1 MHNVGFTFSNPRRLA
16 FLLLAGLA
24 PMALAEGRFS
34 DPLLGHGLGHS
45 NQGMLGANR
54 HSNQGGDFP
63 GPGPGPTEP
72 SWEGPGQPKF
82 SPTDVL
88 GEDLWVRPETDA
100 LRGNGR
106 LTAPVNPAG
115 MSGVDAGTWDGG
127 AQSVPEPSSL
137 LLLGLGI
144 GLLRR
149 R

>member
-1 MHNVGFTFSNPRRLA
+1 RRMDARRVRLGARQGGHSPARWDHGPIPRLPGDRLEYPQDRAGRLGKLGNGSMHNVGFTFSNPRRLA

-72 SWEGPGQPKF
+72 SRAGPGQPKF
-82 SPTDVL
+82 SPTAVL
-88 GEDLWVRPETDA
+88 GEEL
-100 LRGNGR
+100 
-106 LTAPVNPAG
+106 
-115 MSGVDAGTWDGG
+115 
-127 AQSVPEPSSL
+127 
-137 LLLGLGI
+137 
-144 GLLRR
+144 
-149 R
+149 